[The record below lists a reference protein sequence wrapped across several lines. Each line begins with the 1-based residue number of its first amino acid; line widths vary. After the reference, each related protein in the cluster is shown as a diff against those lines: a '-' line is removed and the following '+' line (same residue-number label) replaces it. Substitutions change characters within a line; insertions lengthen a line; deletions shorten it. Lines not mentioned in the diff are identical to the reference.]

1 MHANQINLVT
11 LASDPLQTRERR
23 VVWKTRRRMAPRR
36 RCPEP
41 KSKLRLQHLA
51 GIRGKKAPVKG
62 EAVFEQATALGWTF
76 VELGARWLGR

>member
-1 MHANQINLVT
+1 
-11 LASDPLQTRERR
+11 
-23 VVWKTRRRMAPRR
+23 
-36 RCPEP
+36 
-41 KSKLRLQHLA
+41 LQHLA